1 MQGLRSGAGI
11 VAVTAGALA
20 LLSVPVVAL
29 ATGPPED
36 SGAGQNHAP
45 ALEAPEA
52 QVHAAP
58 QAPPPAPPGQ
68 AKPKPSRQAEGRG
81 RASAPT
87 GEAPTAGS
95 PGGAGGTHGS
105 PPASQGGSPRGHAK
119 VPSSHARVAPGH
131 ARRGSHE
138 PAGGSSE
145 PSGSPGETAPSG
157 GSADSPARVHSPT
170 EPTGGLE
177 LPSADAPEGDDGD
190 VAAAAFGESVD
201 LPEDANPATLPFTGL
216 QLALLGLIGLT
227 ALAAGMA
234 LRRTTA
240 D

>member
-11 VAVTAGALA
+11 VGVTAGALA

-36 SGAGQNHAP
+36 SGAGQSHAP
-45 ALEAPEA
+45 GVEAPKT

-58 QAPPPAPPGQ
+58 QAPPPAPPGR
-68 AKPKPSRQAEGRG
+68 AKPKPGGQAEGRG

-87 GEAPTAGS
+87 GEAPTAAS

-105 PPASQGGSPRGHAK
+105 PPASHAGSPRGHAK
-119 VPSSHARVAPGH
+119 VPPSHAKVAPGH
-131 ARRGSHE
+131 AGRGSHA
-138 PAGGSSE
+138 PAEGSSE
-145 PSGSPGETAPSG
+145 PSGSSGETAPPG
-157 GSADSPARVHSPT
+157 GSADSPSRADSPT
-170 EPTGGLE
+170 EPTGALE
-177 LPSADAPEGDDGD
+177 LPSADAPEGDHGD
-190 VAAAAFGESVD
+190 VAAAFGESVD
-201 LPEDANPATLPFTGL
+201 LPEDASPAMLPFTGIE
-216 QLALLGLIGLT
+216 LALLALIGLT
-227 ALAAGMA
+227 TLAAGMA